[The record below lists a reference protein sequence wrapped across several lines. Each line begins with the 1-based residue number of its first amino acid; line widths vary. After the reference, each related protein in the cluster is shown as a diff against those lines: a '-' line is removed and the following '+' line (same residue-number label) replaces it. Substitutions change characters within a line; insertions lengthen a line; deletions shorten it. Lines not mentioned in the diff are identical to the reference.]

1 MPIIHWRTGTSGDW
15 SQGSNWIGGV
25 APGAGDDAFV
35 DASGTYTVTI
45 STAISTNSLTL
56 NASGAT
62 VTETAAG
69 SLTLA
74 GALNLEAGTFQLN
87 SGTTSVG
94 GFTQTGGELA
104 GTGTVT
110 VSGATELS
118 GGIMEG
124 GSASLRQGNLVAQG
138 ALTITAAG
146 NGVGAALDGGWT
158 LTAEG
163 TTTWTSGNIYFG
175 PPFAGTIGGTNTL
188 VNAAGATFDD
198 QNTANYNIIQQAGSG
213 VFDNAGLFDKTAASG
228 ASTTT
233 IGTAFNNSGI
243 LEVDAGTVDLIG
255 GGTSTGSFTGAG
267 TVEFGA
273 GTTNLATG
281 SSVTAANVTFG
292 GGTTNI
298 AGTYDVSRGTTVT
311 GGTANLTAAVTSL
324 GNALTI
330 TGGTLNLGANNP
342 AVTTFTQSGGEL
354 AGTGTLTVSG
364 STALSGGIMEGGS
377 ASLRQGNLVA
387 QGALTIT
394 AAGNGVGAVLDG
406 GWTLTAEGTTTWTS
420 GNIYFGSPFAGT
432 IGGTNTLVNA
442 AGATFDDQNTANSN
456 IIQQAGSGVF
466 DNAGLFDKT
475 AASGASTTTIGTAFN
490 NSGILEVDAGTVDLI
505 GGGTSTGSF
514 TGAGTVEFGA
524 GTTNLATG
532 SSVTAASA
540 IFGGGTTNIAGTYD
554 VSGGTTVTGGTAN
567 RTAAVTSLGNA
578 LTITGARSISA
589 PT

>member
-146 NGVGAALDGGWT
+146 NGVGAVLDGGWT

-175 PPFAGTIGGTNTL
+175 SPFAGTVGGTNTL

-228 ASTTT
+228 
-233 IGTAFNNSGI
+233 I
-243 LEVDAGTVDLIG
+243 
-255 GGTSTGSFTGAG
+255 
-267 TVEFGA
+267 
-273 GTTNLATG
+273 
-281 SSVTAANVTFG
+281 
-292 GGTTNI
+292 
-298 AGTYDVSRGTTVT
+298 SRQ
-311 GGTANLTAAVTSL
+311 
-324 GNALTI
+324 
-330 TGGTLNLGANNP
+330 P
-342 AVTTFTQSGGEL
+342 
-354 AGTGTLTVSG
+354 
-364 STALSGGIMEGGS
+364 
-377 ASLRQGNLVA
+377 
-387 QGALTIT
+387 
-394 AAGNGVGAVLDG
+394 
-406 GWTLTAEGTTTWTS
+406 
-420 GNIYFGSPFAGT
+420 
-432 IGGTNTLVNA
+432 
-442 AGATFDDQNTANSN
+442 
-456 IIQQAGSGVF
+456 
-466 DNAGLFDKT
+466 
-475 AASGASTTTIGTAFN
+475 
-490 NSGILEVDAGTVDLI
+490 
-505 GGGTSTGSF
+505 
-514 TGAGTVEFGA
+514 
-524 GTTNLATG
+524 
-532 SSVTAASA
+532 
-540 IFGGGTTNIAGTYD
+540 
-554 VSGGTTVTGGTAN
+554 
-567 RTAAVTSLGNA
+567 
-578 LTITGARSISA
+578 
-589 PT
+589 